1 MRRLSLLFIKH
12 LCFVCLLI
20 TIASCGKDA
29 YDYGIPDNTLNGD
42 EGLIELNLSADFRVS
57 VKSNESSI
65 NINDFTIQI
74 FNSSNVKIRS
84 WNKLSEITDPIKLN
98 IGNYKLLAFYGDS
111 LITGFEQP
119 YYMGKSYF
127 TVLGQKTVNIN
138 TTCKLSNVGLKINW
152 GDNIKANYN
161 DYKVSVYRQGFKDS
175 LKYSNDEVRVGY
187 LPAGT
192 LKFRI
197 YLTDKS
203 GEKRT
208 VSSSSLDLVA
218 KPNDF
223 ISLNLDTKKEEPK
236 EIHAN
241 FIIDSSVDLKEHEI
255 IIPGSLKPQNPPTIT
270 SETSNTSMVFS
281 ELEYY
286 PQSLI
291 TQINA
296 PAYIEKCILKI
307 NSAYLN
313 NVVGV
318 SNEIDL
324 ANLDEQTNQLLINNG
339 LEWGEMFG
347 SKLSFIRFDKLISNI
362 PYNESFND
370 NLFDV

>member
-1 MRRLSLLFIKH
+1 M
-12 LCFVCLLI
+12 
-20 TIASCGKDA
+20 
-29 YDYGIPDNTLNGD
+29 
-42 EGLIELNLSADFRVS
+42 
-57 VKSNESSI
+57 
-65 NINDFTIQI
+65 
-74 FNSSNVKIRS
+74 
-84 WNKLSEITDPIKLN
+84 
-98 IGNYKLLAFYGDS
+98 LAFYGDS

-152 GDNIKANYN
+152 GDKIKANYN
-161 DYKVSVYRQGFKDS
+161 DYKVSVYRHGFKDS

-313 NVVGV
+313 NVVRV

-324 ANLDEQTNQLLINNG
+324 ANLDEQTIQLFINNG
-339 LEWGEMFG
+339 LEW
-347 SKLSFIRFDKLISNI
+347 
-362 PYNESFND
+362 
-370 NLFDV
+370 